1 MSAAIER
8 HFQRLLQQMPEPN
21 RWLIAH
27 SGGLD
32 SQVLLHLAGK
42 YLAPER
48 LLVLHVNHHLQS
60 SAERWAEFSAQQASR
75 YALPHQILNV
85 YPDTPSEEAARRE
98 RYAAFESQMQAGDC
112 LLLGHHGDDQAET
125 MLFRLLRGAGLKGLS
140 GMPVHRT
147 LGTGRLFRPLLGC
160 LRSDLERY
168 AAEQHLVWVD
178 DPSNEQ
184 AVYDRNF
191 LRLDVFPLLEGRWPG
206 FKQRWLKTSEQLT
219 ASQQLL
225 NEYLDADLSSH
236 VGAFGELSLSALC
249 DCSAQRQ
256 DHLLRRWLERQV
268 GVMLNTTQLDEI
280 KRTLISS
287 RADAE
292 PQLKVEKIVIR
303 RYRSALYLTSAEALV
318 PHELDQ
324 LSVGEFPLGDG
335 VLQVSSA
342 DVGLSTLEN
351 VRLVRRKGGERC
363 RPLGRNGSCTVK
375 KLLQEAGIPPWLK
388 VYWPLLMVGEAVVA
402 IPGTCLCEGWQTK
415 SGRFNATWCS
425 LALSGCSSFGIL

>member
-8 HFQRLLQQMPEPN
+8 HFQRLLQQMPEPD

-42 YLAPER
+42 YLSPER
-48 LLVLHVNHHLQS
+48 LLVLHVNHHLQPF
-60 SAERWAEFSAQQASR
+60 AERWAEFSAQQASQ

-85 YPDTPSEEAARRE
+85 YPETPSEEAARRE
-98 RYAAFESQMQAGDC
+98 RYAAFEAQMQAGDC

-125 MLFRLLRGAGLKGLS
+125 MLFRLLRGTGLKGLS
-140 GMPVHRT
+140 GIPAHRK
-147 LGTGRLFRPLLGC
+147 LGAGELRRPLLGC
-160 LRSDLERY
+160 LRSEMERY
-168 AAEQHLVWVD
+168 ADEQDLVWVD
-178 DPSNEQ
+178 DPSNQQ

-191 LRLDVFPLLEGRWPG
+191 LRLDIFPLLEGRWPG

-219 ASQQLL
+219 ASQRLL
-225 NEYLDADLSSH
+225 NEYLDADLISH
-236 VGAFGELSLSALC
+236 VGVLGELSLSALH
-249 DCSAQRQ
+249 DCSSQRQ
-256 DHLLRRWLERQV
+256 DHLLRRWLEKQA
-268 GVMLNTTQLDEI
+268 GVMLNSTQLGEI
-280 KRTLISS
+280 KRTLILS

-303 RYRSALYLTSAEALV
+303 RYRSALYLTPAEERA
-318 PHELDQ
+318 PYELDQ
-324 LSVGEFPLGDG
+324 LTVGDFSLGDG
-335 VLQVSSA
+335 MLQVTSA

-388 VYWPLLMVGEAVVA
+388 VHWPLLMVGEEVVA
-402 IPGTCLCEGWQTK
+402 IPGICLCEGWQTK
-415 SGRFNATWCS
+415 SGGFNATWCS
-425 LALSGCSSFGIL
+425 FALSECRSFGIL

>member
-8 HFQRLLQQMPEPN
+8 HFQGLLQQMPEPN

-32 SQVLLHLAGK
+32 SQVLLHLASK
-42 YLAPER
+42 YLPSER

-75 YALPHQILNV
+75 YKLPHQILNV
-85 YPDTPSEEAARRE
+85 FPDTSSEEAARRE
-98 RYAAFESQMQAGDC
+98 RYAAFESQIQAGDC

-125 MLFRLLRGAGLKGLS
+125 MLFRLLRGTGLKGLS
-140 GMPVHRT
+140 GIPAHRK
-147 LGTGRLFRPLLGC
+147 LGAGKLCRPLLGC
-160 LRSDLERY
+160 LRSDMELY
-168 AAEQHLVWVD
+168 ADEQHLTWVD
-178 DPSNEQ
+178 DPSNQQ

-191 LRLDVFPLLEGRWPG
+191 LRLDIFPLLEGRWPG
-206 FKQRWLKTSEQLT
+206 FKQRWLKTSEQLA

-225 NEYLDADLSSH
+225 NEYLDADLTSH
-236 VGAFGELSLSALC
+236 VGVFGELSLSALHG
-249 DCSAQRQ
+249 CSMQRQ
-256 DHLLRRWLERQV
+256 DHLLRRWLESQV
-268 GVMLNTTQLDEI
+268 GVMLNSIQLDEI
-280 KRTLISS
+280 RRTLILS

-292 PQLKVEKIVIR
+292 PQLKVERVVIR

-318 PHELDQ
+318 PHELNQ
-324 LSVGEFPLGDG
+324 LALGKFPLGDG

-342 DVGLSTLEN
+342 DAGLSTLEN

-388 VYWPLLMVGEAVVA
+388 VHWPLLMVDEEVVA
-402 IPGTCLCEGWQTK
+402 IPGICLCEGWQTK
-415 SGRFNATWCS
+415 SGGFNATWCS
-425 LALSGCSSFGIL
+425 FALSECRSFGIL